1 MNLKSD
7 AKVRWIIADSKEL
20 RRIFFELL
28 RRSGGSATKEVEWGE
43 IVSYEKIYGFYFRKP
58 CENLEVWGL
67 FCNFAP
73 EKANIEYDN
82 IIFSKTR

>member
-7 AKVRWIIADSKEL
+7 AKVRRFLTDSKEL

-43 IVSYEKIYGFYFRKP
+43 IVSYEI
-58 CENLEVWGL
+58 NLWIL
-67 FCNFAP
+67 FPQALREFGSMG
-73 EKANIEYDN
+73 IVL
-82 IIFSKTR
+82 

>member
-7 AKVRWIIADSKEL
+7 AKVRRFLADSKEL

-43 IVSYEKIYGFYFRKP
+43 IVSYEI
-58 CENLEVWGL
+58 NLWLL
-67 FCNFAP
+67 FSQALREFGSMG
-73 EKANIEYDN
+73 IVL
-82 IIFSKTR
+82 

>member
-28 RRSGGSATKEVEWGE
+28 RRGGGSATKEVEWGE
-43 IVSYEKIYGFYFRKP
+43 IVSYEI
-58 CENLEVWGL
+58 NLWLL
-67 FCNFAP
+67 FPQALREFGSMG
-73 EKANIEYDN
+73 IVL
-82 IIFSKTR
+82 